1 MRSEKRRRRRSGK
14 RRGEEKK
21 EKKKKRGKEPSPV
34 ESDPSKNRTRF
45 QLYLPFF
52 IDRNIY
58 PRLREHRIR
67 RWKILLGRYILTDS
81 KHYFAQSSRDLF
93 TERSFAETF
102 SPGENRGWE
111 NGKALVRFGR
121 VRWAKRGNCHRGLRE
136 NRGLPTLVE
145 YTRVSKRSGSSLT
158 KEVGRDARRTARD
171 RWWGKESLQL
181 VPSFV
186 ARWNSMKLATCI
198 AVKFV
203 NTVPFARLSR

>member
-1 MRSEKRRRRRSGK
+1 MKKEE
-14 RRGEEKK
+14 GEEAEK
-21 EKKKKRGKEPSPV
+21 EGGRRKKKRKRKE
-34 ESDPSKNRTRF
+34 EKNPHPWRAIRRKIERV
-45 QLYLPFF
+45 YLPFF

-102 SPGENRGWE
+102 SPGENREWKGTREIWSGSM
-111 NGKALVRFGR
+111 GK
-121 VRWAKRGNCHRGLRE
+121 GNCHRGLRE